1 MATIAPKKP
10 VRFDQRLVLNSWFL
24 SLFDVDSFEKLSLD
38 LKNPNLEGYDENNQ
52 SRIFIML
59 VNRTHSFSGVTE
71 EQLRRYDDNIY
82 THTNRISEKRASPL
96 SWKYFQYLS
105 LLATEVYLDKW
116 FTNKGELCTEL
127 NQYLAT
133 FNETLPSADRIES
146 FTVAGLSKL
155 AFWSATGSGKTLL
168 MHVHMLQFQH
178 YAKKHKTTKDINKI
192 ILITP
197 NEGLSA
203 QHLQELIASNI
214 PAQIFAK
221 DVATGSLFGGYGNEK
236 PVEIIEYTKLRESS
250 KEKTVAL
257 ESFES
262 NNLVFID
269 EGHRGAGGD
278 VIKKYR
284 DVLSENGFAFEYSA
298 TFGQSIKAA
307 GTTKRKLLEQEYAKA
322 ILFDYSYRYFY
333 RDGYGKDYKILN
345 LQEEQAHDE
354 NLRTLYLTAGLL
366 TFYQQVKL
374 YGSDSKAWRTFLLER
389 PLWVFVGGKVTA
401 VRKEGGREV
410 SDVVD
415 ILLFIKS
422 FIENKDE
429 SLRNIKNLLTG
440 KTGLTDGGGRD
451 VLASS
456 FDYIQTLSLDAKAIF
471 TEIQQEVFRS
481 RGGQL
486 HLDNLKGIDGEI
498 GVRVGNSEY
507 FGVINV
513 GDDKQLLKLC
523 ETNGLS
529 TSEVEFKTSLFK
541 EINKDSSTVNL
552 LIGSKKF
559 TEGWSSWRVSLMGLM
574 NIGRSEGSEIIQ
586 LFGRGV
592 RLKGK
597 GMSLKRSKAIEGAN
611 APKHIQ
617 ILETLNIFGVRA
629 DYMKTFK
636 EYLEEEGLPTGDM
649 LEINLPVIKAFDP
662 SKRLKVLRIREG
674 KSFKRDGG
682 KVDFVFTVDK
692 RIAPVEIDCYPKL
705 QSLVGGVSQG
715 VSVEPDMGV
724 LTSTHFAFFDFD
736 ELYFDLQKY
745 KNEKS
750 WYNINL
756 SVTDIKNILNETG
769 WYKLYIPKQL
779 LLVEDFDRVRYWQE
793 ITLSLLKK
801 YLVALYNF
809 RKSEWEEPYLEYQE
823 MVASDPNFID
833 EYQVTLPDDADHNM
847 VANKIRSLAELLTKI
862 QKSNNLN
869 ELKQIPMFAYG
880 GFTPFTFDRHLYH
893 PLIHIEA
900 GIGLQLTVKPVHL
913 NEGEY
918 QFISDLQSYY
928 QKYPDIFAN
937 RELFLLRNKSK
948 EGIGF
953 FEAGNFY
960 PDFIMWVI
968 DGDTQHVVFVDPKG
982 IRNLDLEDDLKLNFH
997 KKIKEKETQ
1006 LGDANTKLYSYIVSG
1021 TPYELLVNNKNDQKS
1036 LEAKNILFQQQG
1048 NDYIQKM
1055 FNGIIG

>member
-1 MATIAPKKP
+1 MAKVAPKKP
-10 VRFDQRLVLNSWFL
+10 IRFDQRLVLNRWFL
-24 SLFDVDSFEKLSLD
+24 SLFDVDSFEVLSRD
-38 LKNPNLEGYDENNQ
+38 LKSPDCEGYDENNQ
-52 SRIFIML
+52 SYIFHTL
-59 VNRTHSFSGVTE
+59 SNRTVSFSGITK
-71 EQLRRYDDNIY
+71 EQLIRYDENIY
-82 THTNRISEKRASPL
+82 AHTMRISEKRSNRL

-116 FTNKGELCTEL
+116 FTNKGELCAEL
-127 NQYLAT
+127 NTYRAA
-133 FNETLPSADRIES
+133 FNETIPAADRVEE
-146 FTVAGLSKL
+146 FTVSGLSKL

-168 MHVHMLQFQH
+168 MHVHLLQFQH
-178 YAKKHKTTKDINKI
+178 YAKKHNALKDINKI

-203 QHLQELIASNI
+203 QHLEELTASNI
-214 PAQIFAK
+214 PAQIFSK
-221 DVATGSLFGGYGNEK
+221 GTVTSSLFTGYGNDK
-236 PVEIIEYTKLRESS
+236 PVEIIEYTKLKEES

-257 ESFES
+257 EAFEN

-284 DVLSENGFAFEYSA
+284 DALSEAGFAFEYSA

-307 GTTKRKLLEQEYAKA
+307 GTAKRKLLEQEYAKA

-345 LQEEQAHDE
+345 LPDEQAYDE
-354 NLRTLYLTAGLL
+354 TLRSLYLTAGLL

-374 YGSDSKAWRTFLLER
+374 YGSNTKSWRTFLLER
-389 PLWVFVGGKVTA
+389 PLWIFVGGKVTA

-415 ILLFIKS
+415 ILLFIKN
-422 FIENKDE
+422 FIENRDE
-429 SLRNIKNLLTG
+429 ALRNIKNLLDG
-440 KTGLTDGGGRD
+440 KTGLTDGSGRD
-451 VLASS
+451 VFASS
-456 FDYIQTLSLDAKAIF
+456 FAYIQTLPLDPKEVF
-471 TEIQQEVFRS
+471 DEIQREVFLS

-486 HLDNLKGIDGEI
+486 HLDNLKGVDGEI

-513 GDDKQLLKLC
+513 GDDKELLKLC
-523 ETNGLS
+523 EANGLA
-529 TSEVEFKTSLFK
+529 TSEVEFRSSLFR
-541 EINKDSSTVNL
+541 EINTYGSTVNL

-617 ILETLNIFGVRA
+617 TLETLNIFGVRA

-649 LEINLPVIKAFDP
+649 LEISLPVIKSFDP
-662 SKRLKVLRIREG
+662 NKRLKVLRLRDTV
-674 KSFKRDGG
+674 SFKRDGG
-682 KVDFVFTVDK
+682 KVDFSFTVDK
-692 RIAPVEIDCYPKL
+692 RIAPVELDCYPKL

-715 VSVEPDMGV
+715 IAVEPDTGI
-724 LTSTHFAFFDFD
+724 LTPTHFAFFNFE

-745 KNEKS
+745 KNEKN

-756 SVTDIKNILNETG
+756 SVDDIEEILLQTS

-779 LLVEDFDRVRYWQE
+779 LTVGDFSRVRYWQE
-793 ITLSLLKK
+793 IALSLLKK

-809 RKSEWEEPYLEYQE
+809 RKAEWEEPYLEYQE
-823 MVASDPNFID
+823 MVPSDPNFID
-833 EYQVTLPDDADHNM
+833 EYQVTLPDDADHNT
-847 VANKIRSLAELLTKI
+847 VAIKIRTLAELLTKI
-862 QKSNNLN
+862 QKSNDIS
-869 ELKQIPMFAYG
+869 ELSNVASFTYG
-880 GFTPFTFDRHLYH
+880 GFTPFAFDRHLYH

-913 NEGEY
+913 NEGEF
-918 QFISDLQSYY
+918 QFVSDLQTYY

-968 DGDTQHVVFVDPKG
+968 DGGTQHVVFVDPKG
-982 IRNLDLEDDLKLNFH
+982 IRNLDLESDLKLNFH
-997 KKIKEKETQ
+997 EKIKEKEAQ
-1006 LGDANTKLYSYIVSG
+1006 LGDTNTKLYSFIISR
-1021 TPYELLVNNKNDQKS
+1021 TPYDLLVNNQNDMKS

-1048 NDYIQKM
+1048 NAYIEKM
-1055 FNGIIG
+1055 FNSVLR